1 MFANFCL
8 VGTTTRERER
18 LNKLQEGAIS
28 CATSFNNLH
37 EYHLDHWPYLDPSY
51 SIKAFITIS
60 EEVGMEAG
68 GSISSGLKTE

>member
-37 EYHLDHWPYLDPSY
+37 GIPSGPLALFG
-51 SIKAFITIS
+51 SKLLNKSFITIS

-68 GSISSGLKTE
+68 GSISRGLKTE